1 MTQYSSLITRY
12 SSLTTIPGGRFV
24 FVHELAIA
32 MEIVRQ
38 ASEIARQHRAERVD
52 EIEVQVGV
60 MRLVQ
65 EEALQMSFQAA
76 REGTPAA
83 NARLIM
89 TEEAVAAECNS
100 CGGRF
105 APELDNFI
113 CPTCGQ
119 ANVRVVA
126 GNDIILKSLVCQTA
140 DDAAMP

>member
-1 MTQYSSLITRY
+1 M
-12 SSLTTIPGGRFV
+12 
-24 FVHELAIA
+24 HELSIA
-32 MEIVRQ
+32 MEIIRQ
-38 ASEIARQHRAERVD
+38 VSEIARQHHAERVD
-52 EIEVQVGV
+52 EIEVQVGA

-83 NARLIM
+83 NARLIV
-89 TEEAVAAECNS
+89 TEEAVAAVCNL

-113 CPTCGQ
+113 CPTCGE

-126 GNDIILKSLVCQTA
+126 GNDIILKSLVCQTN
-140 DDAAMP
+140 DNNE